1 MELRWRALPAGS
13 AIKWYRDLKTDSMHK
28 KVMKTLCKFMED
40 EDLDYSHYM
49 EAAKAAI
56 NKRKY
61 LLNRTTC
68 LKTSQMKMKT

>member
-28 KVMKTLCKFMED
+28 KVMKTLCEFMED
-40 EDLDYSHYM
+40 EDLDYM

-56 NKRKY
+56 NKRKN
-61 LLNRTTC
+61 LLNR
-68 LKTSQMKMKT
+68 LFERDDLP